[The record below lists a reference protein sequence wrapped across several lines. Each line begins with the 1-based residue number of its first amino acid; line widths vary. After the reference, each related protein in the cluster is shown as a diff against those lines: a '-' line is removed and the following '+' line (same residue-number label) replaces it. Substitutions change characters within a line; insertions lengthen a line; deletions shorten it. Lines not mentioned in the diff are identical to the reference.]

1 MNLVDY
7 DEMKRKDKQ
16 QYEAI
21 EYIVHVSAILVLV
34 ATVMGIFLYVALN
47 S

>member
-21 EYIVHVSAILVLV
+21 EYIIHISVNVALSAIILS
-34 ATVMGIFLYVALN
+34 IFLYVALN
-47 S
+47 H